1 MEGGKG
7 ERGRFIAGVEVKL
20 LSGKLEEKENTDAM
34 KEKLKARQETKLCL
48 CFYFLAIIPPS
59 KHN

>member
-1 MEGGKG
+1 M
-7 ERGRFIAGVEVKL
+7 EVKL
-20 LSGKLEEKENTDAM
+20 LRGKLEEKENTDAM
-34 KEKLKARQETKLCL
+34 KEKLEARQETKLCL